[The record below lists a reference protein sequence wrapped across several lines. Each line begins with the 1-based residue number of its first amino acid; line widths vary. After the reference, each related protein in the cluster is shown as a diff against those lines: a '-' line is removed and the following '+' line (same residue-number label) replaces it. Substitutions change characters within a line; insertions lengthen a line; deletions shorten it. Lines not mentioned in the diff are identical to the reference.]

1 MVLLIR
7 YFSFFQLARL
17 LLLLYNRFHNFM
29 CLITIMNRNY
39 PTMSFKATVL
49 LTPKL
54 MFPIYSFSLVLL
66 MDTSIATTILL
77 EQEPLL
83 PQATNACSTSSS
95 LSGWHCIWLCNGSIM
110 DPSLQCFF
118 YILEYKS
125 MRDDT
130 QSVYYMNIY
139 QFTYF
144 SVFVLY
150 VLVDMQDKTIKKQ
163 IYFNQLV
170 WRKTKCNWLYICWV
184 IPQKLGDQCKI
195 TIQAL
200 YSINPIKVFFN
211 NHLWYTSIIFPKLFT

>member
-29 CLITIMNRNY
+29 CLITIMNSNY
-39 PTMSFKATVL
+39 PTMSFKATL
-49 LTPKL
+49 LLNPKL

-77 EQEPLL
+77 EQELLL

-95 LSGWHCIWLCNGSIM
+95 RSVWQCIWLFNGSMM
-110 DPSLQCFF
+110 DPSLQCFL

-150 VLVDMQDKTIKKQ
+150 V
-163 IYFNQLV
+163 
-170 WRKTKCNWLYICWV
+170 WLT
-184 IPQKLGDQCKI
+184 CKI
-195 TIQAL
+195 KPLKSRFILINQFGERQNVTGYIYAGSYLRNLGTNAKSQFRPQIQ
-200 YSINPIKVFFN
+200 
-211 NHLWYTSIIFPKLFT
+211 